1 MKVREF
7 FKVYDELT
15 DSIPEKFC
23 KIAEIAK
30 DCVYFNGSKLIKY
43 CSKYYDVINYNDKD
57 LDFTIGE
64 CPDGE
69 ISINWYIGNDE
80 YCNVYVTENFF
91 DDFDEFL
98 KELKEY
104 VKRNNEIETEKY
116 NKALNKREQKRK
128 GKESKEYQE
137 YLRLKEKFEGS

>member
-1 MKVREF
+1 MKAREF

-15 DSIPEKFC
+15 DSIPEKFG

-30 DCVYFNGSKLIKY
+30 DCVYFNGNKLIKY
-43 CSKYYDVINYNDKD
+43 CAKYDDVINYDDKD
-57 LDFTIGE
+57 LDFTLE
-64 CPDGE
+64 KCSDGE

-91 DDFDEFL
+91 DNFDEFL

-137 YLRLKEKFEGS
+137 YLRLKEKFENS